1 MAYFHPQFVHFAIA
15 LLVAGVVFRAVSLLG
30 RPAFAAPAALS
41 LLTAGTLAAALAV
54 QSGTAAH
61 GPVERIPGVRQAVA
75 DHEEWGIRTRN
86 VFFTVIVLEGIGLL
100 LYRSPR
106 RRLAYAASAIV
117 GVIGLACL
125 YEAGE
130 HGGHLVYA
138 YAGGVGT
145 RSGDPADVE
154 RLLLAGLYNEAQ
166 IERKAGRSDRAAALM
181 ALAAERHP
189 NDPEVQLAGA
199 ESLLIDR
206 KDPRAA
212 IEKLRAISPPQ
223 DNRALRIRHGLLTA
237 DALEAAGQREGAA
250 AVVQGLVTE
259 YPDVA
264 RLKQRLDALSKPKP
278 GL

>member
-1 MAYFHPQFVHFAIA
+1 MAYYHPQFVHFTIA

-166 IERKAGRSDRAAALM
+166 VERKAGRSDRAAALM

-189 NDPEVQLAGA
+189 NDAEVQLAGA

-278 GL
+278 GP